1 VPAVLAAVAAMGIA
15 LAACGS
21 GSSTSTTS
29 AGTGRAE
36 FVAAANRICKQESRQ
51 LSRYPIK
58 STAELLSN
66 GPKQIVT
73 ERAAAKQLTALK
85 PPTQLRTDWHV
96 FLTGI
101 DQANADYRRLVAE
114 VRLHHYRAAQTT
126 STAGHAAVLRA
137 HVAAAR
143 NGIADCSK
151 V

>member
-1 VPAVLAAVAAMGIA
+1 MLTAVAAMGIA
-15 LAACGS
+15 VAGCGS
-21 GSSTSTTS
+21 SSATSTTG
-29 AGTGRAE
+29 AGASRAA

-51 LSRYPIK
+51 LSRDPIK

-73 ERAAAKQLTALK
+73 EQAAAQQLTALK
-85 PPTQLRTDWHV
+85 PPGALRTDWHV
-96 FLTGI
+96 VLAGF
-101 DQANADYRRLVAE
+101 DQATTDYRRLVAE

-137 HVAAAR
+137 HAAAAR
-143 NGIADCSK
+143 NGIGDCSK